1 MIYFIHFQHLSAR
14 TEPAVA
20 AKTTCHV
27 LSSVGALDHVRING
41 IRMMMMRRRK
51 MKMRRRVNM
60 RRKKKNEPD
69 ITIYHF
75 HFCIIFGII
84 EKYQAS

>member
-51 MKMRRRVNM
+51 MRRRVNM